1 MTLLGSSKFIS
12 LQRIPKRF
20 FSSCT
25 LRNVHM
31 LSMGDQVIHLQP
43 GPSTEEG
50 HKGLERI
57 CSIVFVSDELTFALM
72 VYVWL
77 VITSPVHE

>member
-1 MTLLGSSKFIS
+1 
-12 LQRIPKRF
+12 
-20 FSSCT
+20 
-25 LRNVHM
+25 M

-72 VYVWL
+72 VYVCL
-77 VITSPVHE
+77 VITSSVHE